1 MKLDIAGNRA
11 ASKYS
16 RSELLQRV
24 LWGLL
29 KPLFHLSPRL
39 CHGWRR
45 VLLRLLGADIGR
57 AVQLHPSVRIFLP
70 GLLSIGDEAAVSEDV
85 RLYNLGPLTIGAQA
99 TISQG
104 AHLCGGTHDDA
115 DPALPLIRTPIRIGD
130 AAWVCA
136 DAFVGPGVTVGEGA
150 IVAARAVCVRDVPAW
165 QVVAG
170 SPARVI
176 RSRTVKSPA
185 AP

>member
-11 ASKYS
+11 ASKYT
-16 RSELLQRV
+16 RRELVERV
-24 LWGLL
+24 VWALL
-29 KPLFHLSPRL
+29 KPLFRFSPRL

-45 VLLRLLGADIGR
+45 GLLRLLGARVGR

-70 GLLSIGDEAAVSEDV
+70 RLLAIGDEAAVAEDV

-99 TISQG
+99 TVSQG

-115 DPALPLIRTPIRIGD
+115 DPTLPLIRAPIVIGD
-130 AAWVCA
+130 AAWICA
-136 DAFVGPGVTVGEGA
+136 DAFVGPGVTIGEGA

-170 SPARVI
+170 SPARYL
-176 RSRTVKSPA
+176 RQRTLKTA